1 MAFNHTQFPPVYLIL
16 IGMTSQGKEEG
27 KKEGREFRP
36 KFFWDKE
43 AQGEG
48 RIINPS
54 SIHSIPIPTTQLDSL
69 RLPLFAIRKCIQL
82 L

>member
-16 IGMTSQGKEEG
+16 IGMTSQGKEER
-27 KKEGREFRP
+27 KKEGSEFRP
-36 KFFWDKE
+36 KFLWDKE
-43 AQGEG
+43 AEGEG

-54 SIHSIPIPTTQLDSL
+54 HPFHSIPITQIDFFS
-69 RLPLFAIRKCIQL
+69 PLFAIRKCIQL